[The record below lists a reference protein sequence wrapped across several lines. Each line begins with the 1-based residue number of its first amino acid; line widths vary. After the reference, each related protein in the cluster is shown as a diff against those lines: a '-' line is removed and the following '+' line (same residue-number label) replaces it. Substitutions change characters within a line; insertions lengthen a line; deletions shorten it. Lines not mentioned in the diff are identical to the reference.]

1 MAAHWPWDVLL
12 TMQSQSHNGLDNLDN
27 LTDAYMDINCYL
39 SRSVLESLT
48 QKIITFKELY
58 LQYLQIN

>member
-1 MAAHWPWDVLL
+1 
-12 TMQSQSHNGLDNLDN
+12 MQSQSHNGLDNLDN

-48 QKIITFKELY
+48 QKLITFKELY